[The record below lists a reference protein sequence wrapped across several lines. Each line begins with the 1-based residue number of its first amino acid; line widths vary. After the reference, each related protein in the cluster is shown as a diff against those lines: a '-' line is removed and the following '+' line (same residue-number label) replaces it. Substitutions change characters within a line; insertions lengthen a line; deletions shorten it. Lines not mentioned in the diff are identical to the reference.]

1 MKRHALLLL
10 ALWAGGLVLAQEAP
24 PPAPTAAPAS
34 EPAAAAADEV
44 PLAAPAAVPLEPSTV
59 APVLASEPPPAAPA
73 APPATSPAPEP
84 VPVPAV
90 AAPAPTLAPPLPL
103 QAAGRWEGDFNAAV
117 TLAEG
122 STKSLTVQ
130 FGLDTVYQ
138 RPDDKLSVSAQYLES
153 RSRSVNNGVVT
164 SNLTDLRWRLGG
176 RYDRDISPTDFGF
189 VGLDLSHDEVRQLL
203 LRSEPSI
210 GLGRH
215 LLQARDDQW
224 DAYAGLSWREDFYY
238 EPGVEIDGRQ
248 RMRYDT
254 VDTLF
259 GEESTHQLAE
269 QVRFKQKF
277 VVYPG
282 LLSTQGTRALLDA
295 GLQVDINKT
304 LSLSIKL
311 QGRYDAWAPAEKF
324 DLLLLT
330 GLSVKFRD

>member
-1 MKRHALLLL
+1 MKRYALLLL

-24 PPAPTAAPAS
+24 PPEPPVAPTS
-34 EPAAAAADEV
+34 EPAAAAADAPP
-44 PLAAPAAVPLEPSTV
+44 PLTAPVATPLEDSTV
-59 APVLASEPPPAAPA
+59 APVLAAEPPTPA
-73 APPATSPAPEP
+73 APPAAPPTPES
-84 VPVPAV
+84 
-90 AAPAPTLAPPLPL
+90 APAPVVVGPAPALAPPLPL
-103 QAAGRWEGDFNAAV
+103 RAAGRWEGDFNAAM

-130 FGLDTVYQ
+130 LGLDTVYQ
-138 RPDDKLSVSAQYLES
+138 RPDDKLSLSAQYLES
-153 RSRSVNNGVVT
+153 RSRSTSNGVVT
-164 SNLTDLRWRLGG
+164 SSLTDLRWRLGG
-176 RYDRDISPTDFGF
+176 RYDRNLDGRDFGF
-189 VGLDLSHDEVRQLL
+189 VGLDFSHDEVRQLL

-215 LLQARDDQW
+215 LVKERDDQW

-248 RMRYDT
+248 RLRYDT

-277 VVYPG
+277 VLYPG

-295 GLQVDINKT
+295 GLLVDINNT

-330 GLSVKFRD
+330 GLNVKFRD

>member
-24 PPAPTAAPAS
+24 PPEPTVAPAS
-34 EPAAAAADEV
+34 EPAADAPP
-44 PLAAPAAVPLEPSTV
+44 PLTAPVATPLQDSAV
-59 APVLASEPPPAAPA
+59 APVLAAEPPTPTAPS
-73 APPATSPAPEP
+73 APPP
-84 VPVPAV
+84 VPEH
-90 AAPAPTLAPPLPL
+90 APAPVVVVPAPALAPPLPL
-103 QAAGRWEGDFNAAV
+103 QAAGRWEGDFNAAI

-130 FGLDTVYQ
+130 LGLDTTYQ
-138 RPDDKLSVSAQYLES
+138 RPDDKLTMSAQYLES

-164 SNLTDLRWRLGG
+164 SSLTDLRWRLGG
-176 RYDRDISPTDFGF
+176 RYDRNLNALEFGF
-189 VGLDLSHDEVRQLL
+189 VGMDLSHDEVRQLL

-215 LLQARDDQW
+215 LVKERDDQW

-238 EPGVEIDGRQ
+238 EPGVEINGRQ

-295 GLQVDINKT
+295 GLLVDINNT

-324 DLLLLT
+324 DLLVLT

>member
-1 MKRHALLLL
+1 MKRYALLLL
-10 ALWAGGLVLAQEAP
+10 ALGVGGMVLAQEAP
-24 PPAPTAAPAS
+24 PPEATVAPTS
-34 EPAAAAADEV
+34 EPATAAAPP
-44 PLAAPAAVPLEPSTV
+44 PLTAPVTTPLQDSTV
-59 APVLASEPPPAAPA
+59 APVLAAEPPAPT
-73 APPATSPAPEP
+73 APPAPPPVPENTPAP
-84 VPVPAV
+84 VVVPA
-90 AAPAPTLAPPLPL
+90 PALAPPLPL
-103 QAAGRWEGDFNAAV
+103 QAAGRWEGDFNAAL

-130 FGLDTVYQ
+130 LGLDTVYQ
-138 RPDDKLSVSAQYLES
+138 RPDDKLSLSAQYLES
-153 RSRSVNNGVVT
+153 RSRSVDNGVVT
-164 SNLTDLRWRLGG
+164 SSLTDLRWRLGG
-176 RYDRDISPTDFGF
+176 RYDRNLNALEFGF
-189 VGLDLSHDEVRQLL
+189 VGMDLSHDEVRQLL

-215 LLQARDDQW
+215 LVKERDDQW

-324 DLLLLT
+324 DLLVLT

>member
-1 MKRHALLLL
+1 MKRYALLLL
-10 ALWAGGLVLAQEAP
+10 ALGAGGLVLAQEAP
-24 PPAPTAAPAS
+24 PPEPTVAPAG
-34 EPAAAAADEV
+34 EPAAAADAP
-44 PLAAPAAVPLEPSTV
+44 PLTAPVATPLGDSTV
-59 APVLASEPPPAAPA
+59 APVLATESPAPTAPSAPPPAPESAPTPVVAVPAPA
-73 APPATSPAPEP
+73 
-84 VPVPAV
+84 
-90 AAPAPTLAPPLPL
+90 LAPPLPL
-103 QAAGRWEGDFNAAV
+103 QAAGRWEGDFNAAI

-130 FGLDTVYQ
+130 LGLDTTYQ
-138 RPDDKLSVSAQYLES
+138 RPDDKLTMSAQYLES

-164 SNLTDLRWRLGG
+164 SSLTDLRWRLGG
-176 RYDRDISPTDFGF
+176 RYDRNLNALEFGF
-189 VGLDLSHDEVRQLL
+189 VGMDLSHDEARQLL

-215 LLQARDDQW
+215 LVKERDDQW

-295 GLQVDINKT
+295 GLLVDINNT

-324 DLLLLT
+324 DLLVLT